1 MRRLLGTMVTAVV
14 AVLALAPR
22 PAVADAGVSVWIGDP
37 CCYPHHHSH
46 YDGPHYDGPHYGWG
60 RPVYVMPPPMIVGPP
75 PVVYGQPAVAW
86 VPPGTVQASPA
97 SPDFVDGAGRTC
109 REYQSTVMVGGVPR
123 PSYGKACLMADGSW
137 RIMN

>member
-14 AVLALAPR
+14 AVLALVPL
-22 PAVADAGVSVWIGDP
+22 PAAADAGVSVWIGEP
-37 CCYPHHHSH
+37 CCYPHHH
-46 YDGPHYDGPHYGWG
+46 HYDGPHYGWG
-60 RPVYVMPPPMIVGPP
+60 RPVYVMPPPV
-75 PVVYGQPAVAW
+75 VVYGQPSVAW
-86 VPPGTVQASPA
+86 VPPGTVQATPA